1 MTTPQTIP
9 VLICAYSREKEFC
22 DVLGSVL
29 SAGASRIYIN
39 IDGANTPEISETQ
52 KAMFAFVELSRTR
65 FPTVEIFIRQPEFN
79 QGAAVSII
87 SSLDWFFSN
96 ETFGLIVEDDLQFD
110 SSLFD
115 FVSWGASVYEPNSDI
130 WIISGSN
137 FFSDHEDLQ
146 GKIHLANYPVT
157 WGWATWRDKWS
168 LMRPEIISDNKPPSL
183 LVFDPVVNF
192 WKVGAYR
199 ARTGMIDAW
208 DIPLAEAMRRMQK
221 FSVVPPVNL
230 VRNIGFSKLASN
242 TKVQNYPLD
251 LPIEKIS
258 NFFPLEYLHRR
269 YTIAGEQVNCIYEK
283 KIYGITLRN
292 TLSAFMSKLDFFRF
306 RKYSREN
313 LKDRLDAAN
322 KAGYRFF

>member
-1 MTTPQTIP
+1 MTAPQRIP

-29 SAGASRIYIN
+29 SAGSSRIYIN
-39 IDGANTPEISETQ
+39 IDGANKPEISESQ
-52 KAMFAFVELSRTR
+52 EAMVAFVELSRTR
-65 FPTVEIFIRQPEFN
+65 FPTVEIFVRRPEFN
-79 QGAAVSII
+79 QGAAVSVI

-115 FVSWGASVYEPNSDI
+115 FVSWGASVFEPNSDI
-130 WIISGSN
+130 WMISGSN

-146 GKIHLANYPVT
+146 GRIHLANYPVT

-168 LMRPEIISDNKPPSL
+168 LMRREIISDKQPPSL
-183 LVFDPVVNF
+183 LVLDPVVNF

-208 DIPLAEAMRRMQK
+208 DVPLAEAMRRMRK

-258 NFFPLEYLHRR
+258 YYLPLEDLHRKS
-269 YTIAGEQVNCIYEK
+269 TTAGEQVNYLYEK
-283 KIYGITLRN
+283 KIYGISLRN
-292 TLSAFMSKLDFFRF
+292 VLSAFMSKFDFVRF
-306 RKYSREN
+306 RKYSSEDLN
-313 LKDRLDAAN
+313 DRLEAAN
-322 KAGYRFF
+322 VAGYRYF